1 MRAWLVSLT
10 NASRLCVPPQPALPA
25 GAAKAGGSA
34 SNESDTRVMRQN
46 ENARRQAGTGGILRG
61 CRGVGRRGRADR
73 IGHWG
78 VPTLHWFAA
87 NVQVS
92 DKRVEQ
98 RKVRYDFV
106 CRRADSECWWT
117 ILERRRK

>member
-34 SNESDTRVMRQN
+34 SNESDTRVMRQD

-61 CRGVGRRGRADR
+61 VGVSGEGGA
-73 IGHWG
+73 
-78 VPTLHWFAA
+78 PTASVTGACPPCTGLRQTCKL
-87 NVQVS
+87 VISVS
-92 DKRVEQ
+92 HKG
-98 RKVRYDFV
+98 
-106 CRRADSECWWT
+106 
-117 ILERRRK
+117 